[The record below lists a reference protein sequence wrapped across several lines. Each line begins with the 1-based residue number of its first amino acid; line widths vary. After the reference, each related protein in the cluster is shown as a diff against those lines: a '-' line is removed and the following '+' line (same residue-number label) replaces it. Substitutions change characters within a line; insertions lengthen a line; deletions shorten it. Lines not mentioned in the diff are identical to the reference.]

1 VTASSWQIAG
11 DYICGASYEGMESL
25 DVLDDV
31 LGKLRTAGIFVALDV
46 HTLTSPEHNQALW
59 CLSDGG
65 CDGASE
71 QLIFSAW
78 EKLASRYCSFPNVIL
93 ADLFNEPYH
102 ATWAGQVGGSDWGDF
117 AQRMGDFVLG
127 LCPRWLIM
135 AEGVGGNDG
144 QCGELGHGGCWW
156 GENIISA
163 REYPI
168 QLALSNRLV
177 LSPHVCAP
185 LPAEDRHA
193 R

>member
-1 VTASSWQIAG
+1 
-11 DYICGASYEGMESL
+11 
-25 DVLDDV
+25 
-31 LGKLRTAGIFVALDV
+31 
-46 HTLTSPEHNQALW
+46 
-59 CLSDGG
+59 
-65 CDGASE
+65 
-71 QLIFSAW
+71 
-78 EKLASRYCSFPNVIL
+78 
-93 ADLFNEPYH
+93 
-102 ATWAGQVGGSDWGDF
+102 
-117 AQRMGDFVLG
+117 
-127 LCPRWLIM
+127 M